1 MLMLSESRFSR
12 LFREGFWIVLGQIM
26 TVMGS
31 LIGVV
36 ILTRLL
42 DPSSYG
48 ELALGMTVAGLF
60 NYTVYSP
67 LQSGATRLYTQAR
80 EEADLGSYWTA
91 LRKLTIAS
99 TGVIIV
105 LVVVA
110 LFCLSIAG
118 RPGWLFITAIIS
130 AYAILSGYNT
140 ILNGIHNAAR
150 HRSITALHQ
159 SLESWLRVLLA
170 SGLLLW
176 LGATST
182 VAAIGYALAALLL
195 LGSQYMFF
203 NVIIR
208 NRVSQ
213 VDEVKKWQSKLWT
226 YSWPFATWGICSWA
240 QLASDRWALGLF
252 LTTNEIG
259 LYTALFQLGYYPML
273 VAMGSLIEFIAPI
286 LFQRADNAKDR
297 LRRVTAT
304 KIAMQITYLSLSM
317 TVLIFTIALTLHA
330 QIFNLILTKEYAS
343 ISFLLPW
350 ILLASGIFATSQ
362 TIALRFMI
370 QIDTKILIMPKV
382 ITSLL
387 GLGLNFL
394 GAYSYGIAGVV
405 AAQVIFSLMYFTW
418 MISLSQKLVS
428 HPNMKV
434 S

>member
-1 MLMLSESRFSR
+1 
-12 LFREGFWIVLGQIM
+12 M

>member
-1 MLMLSESRFSR
+1 
-12 LFREGFWIVLGQIM
+12 
-26 TVMGS
+26 
-31 LIGVV
+31 
-36 ILTRLL
+36 
-42 DPSSYG
+42 
-48 ELALGMTVAGLF
+48 
-60 NYTVYSP
+60 
-67 LQSGATRLYTQAR
+67 
-80 EEADLGSYWTA
+80 
-91 LRKLTIAS
+91 
-99 TGVIIV
+99 
-105 LVVVA
+105 
-110 LFCLSIAG
+110 
-118 RPGWLFITAIIS
+118 
-130 AYAILSGYNT
+130 
-140 ILNGIHNAAR
+140 
-150 HRSITALHQ
+150 
-159 SLESWLRVLLA
+159 
-170 SGLLLW
+170 
-176 LGATST
+176 
-182 VAAIGYALAALLL
+182 
-195 LGSQYMFF
+195 MFF

>member
-1 MLMLSESRFSR
+1 MLSESRFSR

-118 RPGWLFITAIIS
+118 RPGWLLITAIIS

-150 HRSITALHQ
+150 HRFITALHQ

-252 LTTNEIG
+252 LTTKEIG
-259 LYTALFQLGYYPML
+259 LYAALFQLGYYPML

-297 LRRVTAT
+297 LRRVTVT

-317 TVLIFTIALTLHA
+317 TLLIFTIALTLHA
-330 QIFNLILTKEYAS
+330 QIFDLILTKEYAS

-382 ITSLL
+382 ITSVF

>member
-1 MLMLSESRFSR
+1 MLSESRFSR